1 MSSED
6 ADSGQTSAEIDAQQT
21 PGAPHD
27 DRGEPTLVAYELS
40 ESTPDRPSR
49 NGTIRQSYASDDGF
63 ELVQD
68 RATRDWMSATADR
81 FANRCLPML
90 IANQAGWLIRNNS
103 MVTFRWNGGER
114 LDSVKFQYRDEKA
127 HRWVTSHFGHGIVTW
142 NFPFLF
148 RTSPGY
154 NLLVRGPAN
163 HFKDGIAPLEGIVES
178 DWAPS
183 TFTMSWK
190 ITRPGFWITFR
201 PGDPVCMLVP
211 QRRGELE
218 AFHPRIRPLVAEPEL
233 KASYD
238 KWSNSREQFL
248 KRNNNGS
255 EVGARDDGW
264 QKHYFQGTAPD
275 GSTAPEHQTRLR
287 LRPFERCDGE

>member
-6 ADSGQTSAEIDAQQT
+6 KDSAQTSAAIAAEQT
-21 PGAPHD
+21 PVAPYD
-27 DRGEPTLVAYELS
+27 DRSELTLVAYELA
-40 ESTPDRPSR
+40 ESAEDGPSP
-49 NGTIRQSYASDDGF
+49 NGTISYDHANDDGF
-63 ELVQD
+63 ELVQ
-68 RATRDWMSATADR
+68 AHPTRDWMNAIG
-81 FANRCLPML
+81 ANRCLPML
-90 IANQAGWLIRNNS
+90 IANQAGWLILNNS
-103 MVTFRWNGGER
+103 TVTFKWTGGEQ
-114 LDSVKFQYRDEKA
+114 LDSVKFLDRDEKA
-127 HRWVTSHFGHGIVTW
+127 DCWVTSHFGHGIVTW

-163 HFKDGIAPLEGIVES
+163 HFRDGIAPLEGLVEA

-183 TFTMSWK
+183 TFTMNWM
-190 ITRPGFWITFR
+190 ITRPEFSITFR

-218 AFHPRIRPLVAEPEL
+218 AFHPRIRLLAAEPEL
-233 KASYD
+233 EASYGN
-238 KWSNSREQFL
+238 WSDSREQFL
-248 KRNNNGS
+248 TRDNNGS
-255 EVGARDDGW
+255 SIVARDDGW

-275 GSTAPEHQTRLR
+275 GSKALEHQTRLR